1 MTTQHSRPQ
10 SLASLALTWMLLA
23 LALAV
28 TGCPRRD
35 GTLPLNDARQM
46 ERLRRTSASDLQC
59 DRTQM
64 TLIPLNPTA
73 IETRGCGRIRE
84 YSLVCTTRSRCG
96 WQPIVAAAV
105 LAQTELSCPLE
116 AMSVAAPSP
125 TTREVSG
132 CGRANRYELLCDASL
147 PCRWT
152 RTATAVLADA
162 PAPPSSYN
170 VSYEQP
176 GVSTPQ
182 AIETQPTAPTEPAPS
197 TQP

>member
-10 SLASLALTWMLLA
+10 SPASFAFAWTLLA
-23 LALAV
+23 LALV
-28 TGCPRRD
+28 GSGCGRRG
-35 GTLPLNDARQM
+35 GTTPVNDARQT

-64 TLIPLNPTA
+64 TLIALNATA
-73 IETRGCGRIRE
+73 METRGCGRIRE

-105 LAQTELSCPLE
+105 LAQTELNCPLE
-116 AMSVAAPSP
+116 AMSVAAPSA
-125 TTREVSG
+125 TMREVSG
-132 CGRANRYELLCDASL
+132 CGRANRYELLCDTSL

-152 RTATAVLADA
+152 RTATAVLTDA

-170 VSYEQP
+170 VTYEQP
-176 GVSTPQ
+176 GASTPQ
-182 AIETQPTAPTEPAPS
+182 VIETQPMNGPAPS

>member
-1 MTTQHSRPQ
+1 MPI
-10 SLASLALTWMLLA
+10 
-23 LALAV
+23 
-28 TGCPRRD
+28 
-35 GTLPLNDARQM
+35 NDARQM

-64 TLIPLNPTA
+64 TLIPLNATA
-73 IETRGCGRIRE
+73 METRGCGRIRE
-84 YSLVCTTRSRCG
+84 YSLVCTTRSRCS

-105 LAQTELSCPLE
+105 LAQTELNCPLE

-125 TTREVSG
+125 TMREVSG
-132 CGRANRYELLCDASL
+132 CARANRYELVCDAAL
-147 PCRWT
+147 PCRWS

-170 VSYEQP
+170 VTYEQP
-176 GVSTPQ
+176 GASTPQ
-182 AIETQPTAPTEPAPS
+182 VLQAQPETQPVPAPAEPAPS